1 VGGLNINDYNYWN
14 KSMGNPDDYFGFM
27 EFRVVPQ
34 HDLSFSRKNVVGTLF
49 AGKGLSLSIP

>member
-1 VGGLNINDYNYWN
+1 
-14 KSMGNPDDYFGFM
+14 MGNPDDYFGFM

-49 AGKGLSLSIP
+49 AGKGLSSSIP